1 MSRSTPV
8 HVHVHLVMTGTFPLR
23 VADLLFTDGEL
34 LVPEYEFLTPFAL
47 ARGKVETVS
56 RTASKIHQKEG
67 VSGLLDA
74 AERTHR
80 LPYDEVQ
87 GVRIYDGGRFARPK
101 VAIDVGGGPPY
112 AYRVHSPVDLPALT
126 AALASLGDRRGFDV
140 QSSGG
145 AGFHPLSSVRRFLAD
160 R

>member
-1 MSRSTPV
+1 MSRSPPV

-23 VADLLFTDGEL
+23 VADLVFTDEEL

-47 ARGKVETVS
+47 ARGTVETVS
-56 RTASKIHQKEG
+56 RTASGFYEEEG

-101 VAIDVGGGPPY
+101 VAVDTGDGPAF
-112 AYRVHSPVDLPALT
+112 AYRVHTPVDLPALT
-126 AALASLGDRRGFDV
+126 AALASLGDRRGFAVRSIDGV
-140 QSSGG
+140 GL
-145 AGFHPLSSVRRFLAD
+145 HPLSSVRRFLAD